1 MSNHPI
7 VNNEL
12 LTQHK
17 LILNNMVLTQVLNGM
32 NIMVILLNDRREII
46 FINDLLRNMLNI
58 KDDSTFLGKR
68 PGNLLKCKFSNISQY
83 GCGYAKECDMCTA
96 KNIVVEVINTGE
108 TVEDVASIVSIIN
121 GIEITSHFRERVTQI
136 CLGDEK
142 FYMAAFLDR
151 SSEVNKTN
159 MERVFFHD
167 ILNTASSLY
176 NIIHLMRIENEQYQ
190 KDEEIQMIE
199 DYIKS
204 IMDDI
209 EYHRNINKAEN
220 NELIIE
226 KGTTSIN
233 KLITDSIT
241 LLSKDEHFREHVIEE
256 ENLLVDDTIKTDRR
270 LLNRVLI
277 NIIKNALEASDKSE
291 KIRIKV
297 YENQNLLVIEVKNN
311 KVIPVEQQRNV
322 FSKSYSSKGTGRGL
336 GTYGSKLLL
345 NKYLNGD
352 LTFLSNNE
360 QGTTFFIKVPFN
372 SKEL

>member
-1 MSNHPI
+1 MSNHPT

-176 NIIHLMRIENEQYQ
+176 NIIHLMRIENEHYQ
-190 KDEEIQMIE
+190 KDEEIQIIE

-220 NELIIE
+220 NELLIE
-226 KGTTSIN
+226 KGTISIN

-277 NIIKNALEASDKSE
+277 NIIKNALEASNKSE
-291 KIRIKV
+291 KIRIRV

-311 KVIPVEQQRNV
+311 KVIPVEEQRNI
-322 FSKSYSSKGTGRGL
+322 FSKGYSSKGTGRGL